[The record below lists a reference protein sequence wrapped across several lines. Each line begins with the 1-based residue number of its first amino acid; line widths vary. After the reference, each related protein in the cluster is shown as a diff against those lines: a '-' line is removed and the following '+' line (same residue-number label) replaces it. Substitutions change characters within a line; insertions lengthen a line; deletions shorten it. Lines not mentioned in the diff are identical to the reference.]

1 MDLYGSNSRAAEN
14 KTEHQNSAA
23 QVRSS
28 MLVWIPQHLPE
39 LEKGQAAENVFFLE
53 QARHF
58 REFLRQQYNDIKRLK
73 LAYEY
78 LARVIAQGN
87 EEGHWSLDIPSIIVS
102 VPRSQSTRNHQFF
115 KTGIEAGKLYQG
127 WLESIKK
134 SPAPPFAWFERL
146 ADVLISAAYYGGL
159 ANPRA
164 LTCLANT
171 LINNR
176 KPLHRIYSF
185 IWIDLIWSSDQDA
198 LNYQKKADG
207 KTSWQTLHRFYPD
220 NQTLGLVL
228 SLYKCKKPDDF
239 ERTKELEQNDVW
251 KLIKERL
258 LTDKQTTSLNS
269 LRAFCRGAQSVTEV
283 LPHVDIPQ
291 ALLECASGR
300 VATTSLLPAQ
310 LHRWFLNSTP
320 KPETTEFN
328 FKTVASSLF
337 SPQPKELELENV
349 QKTQDVDSKES
360 TVKSADG
367 LLKYIAWALR
377 EEHAGFKRSSAQA
390 AQELKA
396 LLRNNIQSSSQ
407 ILIDWLLHFLS
418 TLKVSSVSRYHHEIA
433 DLWLYSTL
441 AVELDELDESELE
454 HIYIQI
460 LSNKSD
466 PKAKNYLHGRLRN
479 LHQFASERYGLPAL
493 NSFFSA
499 TSSTENQTQVRVG
512 YIPESAYQAMLKRLD
527 SLSGLEHETQHG
539 VKIMLMLAYRTGMRR
554 GELLKLRLSDIE
566 ESRES
571 WIYVVNNRYGNNK
584 TDSARR
590 KVPVYL
596 LLLPEELQ
604 QFQDYIGRRRSQNP
618 HTTNTLVFSDP
629 HAVTTPHSGTM
640 VSNLIKYLLSQC
652 GLDELTFHHLRHSA
666 LTNLMFVMHDNA
678 LFLAGFTGYKA
689 EHAEKIRHELYCA
702 NPESRRDIYHAVSGL
717 AGHLTPETTFLHY
730 IHEVSFLLWDKVQ
743 AYSPVLSV
751 SNARYFSGLSM
762 EFLNKHLAQSESKM
776 LRLIEVKPEI
786 ISRLKPH
793 TQLVQAAPE
802 VKKPYDEETLEV
814 IPPRPVTVT
823 DCYSALND
831 IENGE
836 SVVVVAMRYALKEQ
850 QVLRWFENAKW
861 LQELKTSRGNQRL
874 FSNEMKPTAFGIHLL
889 PVKIQDR
896 ATAAEVDRTIN
907 QLRVLYSKDKAN
919 TMWCIQ
925 YWVYNSSL
933 SKAGVRF
940 TDPSKLECFINDL
953 HSVIP
958 YVRWQL
964 KLLVTPQ
971 STQNDIK
978 PWRVKGIT
986 KPVLEHVKTGKNIQA
1001 YLILR
1006 HTDEENILFN
1016 RNRNR
1021 NRNRSLSQYSSTLLR
1036 YVFHMLA
1043 IMIGIKPKEEHGS
1056 TALNLAVNT
1065 GVSAG
1070 EAAQAKQIEAIQEGS
1085 LSNNGAM
1092 PDDMA
1097 QSCSSSELNSDTQ
1110 NQQEQSQ
1117 QTELYDALEKYLGM
1131 KI

>member
-1 MDLYGSNSRAAEN
+1 MDLYGSNLRAKEN
-14 KTEHQNSAA
+14 KTEHQNNAA
-23 QVRSS
+23 QVRGS
-28 MLVWIPQHLPE
+28 MQVWIGQHLPE
-39 LEKGQAAENVFFLE
+39 LKKGQTADNVVFLD
-53 QARHF
+53 QTRQF
-58 REFLRQQYNDIKRLK
+58 REYLRQQYNDIKRLR

-87 EEGHWSLDIPSIIVS
+87 EAGRWSLDIPSTIVS
-102 VPRSQSTRNHQFF
+102 VPRSNSSRNHQFF
-115 KTGIEAGKLYQG
+115 KAGIEAGQLYQS
-127 WLESIKK
+127 WLDKIDK
-134 SPAPPFAWFERL
+134 SPAPPSAWFERL
-146 ADVLISAAYYGGL
+146 ADVLISAVYYGGL

-176 KPLHRIYSF
+176 KPLQKIYNF
-185 IWIDLIWSSDQDA
+185 IWIDLIWASDKDA
-198 LNYQKKADG
+198 LNYQIKKDG
-207 KTSWQTLHRFYPD
+207 KTSWQTLHRFYLD

-283 LPHVDIPQ
+283 LPHVDTPQ

-367 LLKYIAWALR
+367 LLKSIAWALR

-566 ESRES
+566 ESEEA

-590 KVPVYL
+590 KIPTYAL
-596 LLLPEELQ
+596 LLSEELQ
-604 QFQDYIGRRRSQNP
+604 QFKDYIGRRRSQNP

-629 HAVTTPHSGTM
+629 HAVTIPHSGTM
-640 VSNLIKYLLSQC
+640 VSNLIKYLLAQC
-652 GLDELTFHHLRHSA
+652 GVGELTFHHLRHSA
-666 LTNLMFVMHDNA
+666 LTNLMFVMHGNNELVA
-678 LFLAGFTGYKA
+678 SFTGYA
-689 EHAEKIRHELYCA
+689 PEHADKIRQELYCA
-702 NPESRRDIYHAVSGL
+702 NPDSRRDIYHAVSGL

-730 IHEVSFLLWDKVQ
+730 IHEVSFLLWDRVQ
-743 AYSPVLSV
+743 GYSPTLSV
-751 SNARYFSGLSM
+751 RKARYFSGLST
-762 EFLNKHLAQSESKM
+762 EFINKHLAKRKSDTLQ
-776 LRLIEVKPEI
+776 LLAIKPEI

-793 TQLVQAAPE
+793 IQVIKAS
-802 VKKPYDEETLEV
+802 DEEQSFSEE
-814 IPPRPVTVT
+814 PVETSAAKPASVT
-823 DCYSALND
+823 ECYSALSD

-836 SVVVVAMRYALKEQ
+836 SVAVVAMRYALNEQ
-850 QVLRWFENAKW
+850 QVLRWFESAKG

-874 FSNEMKPTAFGIHLL
+874 FSSKMKPTVLGLHLL

-896 ATAAEVDRTIN
+896 ATAAEVDQTIN
-907 QLRVLYSKDKAN
+907 QLRVLYSKNKTN
-919 TMWCIQ
+919 TLWCIQ
-925 YWVYNSSL
+925 YWIYNSSL

-940 TDPSKLECFINDL
+940 TDPSKLEQFIATL

-958 YVRWQL
+958 YARWQL
-964 KLLVTPQ
+964 KLLVTPK
-971 STQNDIK
+971 STQEEIK
-978 PWRVKGIT
+978 LWRVKGIT
-986 KPVLEHVKTGKNIQA
+986 KPVLERVKTGKSIQA

-1006 HTDEENILFN
+1006 HADEQDLLFN
-1016 RNRNR
+1016 HKRR
-1021 NRNRSLSQYSSTLLR
+1021 LSQYSSTLLR

-1043 IMIGIKPKEEHGS
+1043 IMIGISSKDERGS
-1056 TALNLAVNT
+1056 AASNET
-1065 GVSAG
+1065 VSTDFSAD
-1070 EAAQAKQIEAIQEGS
+1070 EAAQTQQAEASQANFPHENSVRSDNIGKSSS
-1085 LSNNGAM
+1085 LS
-1092 PDDMA
+1092 
-1097 QSCSSSELNSDTQ
+1097 ELSAGIHS
-1110 NQQEQSQ
+1110 QQEQSQ
-1117 QTELYDALEKYLGM
+1117 QTESYDALEKYLGM